1 LVQRIRYIIFLKDV
15 FQLSV
20 TCFGGP
26 QAHIAHFHNV
36 LVKKRNYLSDSDLIE
51 LNALCQVVPGPTSTQ
66 TLSAVGYRL
75 GGPSLAYLTLLIWL
89 LPSVAIMTTAGILIA
104 SFESKN
110 ISMGSRALFN
120 LWQLDLLP
128 LPRIPLL

>member
-1 LVQRIRYIIFLKDV
+1 M
-15 FQLSV
+15 
-20 TCFGGP
+20 
-26 QAHIAHFHNV
+26 
-36 LVKKRNYLSDSDLIE
+36 
-51 LNALCQVVPGPTSTQ
+51 PGPTSTQ

-110 ISMGSRALFN
+110 ISMGFTRFIQPMAVGFVAFAVYSHHYKN
-120 LWQLDLLP
+120 S
-128 LPRIPLL
+128 